1 MNWSLVRAIVILPGT
16 VLVYVPALI
25 LWAADGTELTA
36 VSVGVREPRMWLTV
50 LLGLAGFGLA
60 ISTVR
65 LLMIVGEGTPAPW
78 NPPRKL
84 VVRGPYRHVRNPMI
98 TSVLM
103 MLSAETLATELWPL
117 VAWLVF
123 FFVANCVYF
132 PLVEEKG
139 LERRFGD
146 AYRTYKANV
155 PRWLPRITPW
165 QQP

>member
-36 VSVGVREPRMWLTV
+36 VSVGVREPRMWLAI
-50 LLGLAGFGLA
+50 LLGLAGIGLA

-84 VVRGPYRHVRNPMI
+84 VVRGPYRHVRNPMT
-98 TSVLM
+98 TSAPM
-103 MLSAETLATELWPL
+103 MLSAEAMATELWPL

-146 AYRTYKANV
+146 DYRTYKANV
-155 PRWLPRITPW
+155 PRWLPRFTPW

>member
-16 VLVYVPALI
+16 VLVSVPALI

-36 VSVGVREPRMWLTV
+36 VSVGVREPRMWLAV
-50 LLGLAGFGLA
+50 LLGFAGFGLA

-78 NPPRKL
+78 NPPQKL

-103 MLSAETLATELWPL
+103 ILSAETLAFESWPL

-123 FFVANCVYF
+123 FFVANCIYF

-146 AYRTYKANV
+146 DYRTYKVNV

>member
-25 LWAADGTELTA
+25 LWAADGTGLIA

-60 ISTVR
+60 ILTVR

-84 VVRGPYRHVRNPMI
+84 VVRGPYRYVRNPMI

>member
-1 MNWSLVRAIVILPGT
+1 MNWSLFRAIVILPGT
-16 VLVYVPALI
+16 VLVYVPALV
-25 LWAADGTELTA
+25 LWAADGTGLI
-36 VSVGVREPRMWLTV
+36 VGSVGVREPRMWLAV
-50 LLGLAGFGLA
+50 LLGFAGFGLA

-78 NPPRKL
+78 NPPQKL

-103 MLSAETLATELWPL
+103 LLSAETLAFASWPL

-123 FFVANCVYF
+123 FFAANCVYF

-155 PRWLPRITPW
+155 PCWLPRVTPW

>member
-1 MNWSLVRAIVILPGT
+1 
-16 VLVYVPALI
+16 
-25 LWAADGTELTA
+25 
-36 VSVGVREPRMWLTV
+36 MWLVV
-50 LLGLAGFGLA
+50 LLGFAGFGLA

-78 NPPRKL
+78 NPPQKL
-84 VVRGPYRHVRNPMI
+84 VARGPYRHVRNPMI
-98 TSVLM
+98 TSVLI
-103 MLSAETLATELWPL
+103 MLSAETLAFGSWPL

-123 FFVANCVYF
+123 FFAANCVYF

-155 PRWLPRITPW
+155 PRWLPRFTPW

>member
-1 MNWSLVRAIVILPGT
+1 
-16 VLVYVPALI
+16 
-25 LWAADGTELTA
+25 
-36 VSVGVREPRMWLTV
+36 
-50 LLGLAGFGLA
+50 
-60 ISTVR
+60 
-65 LLMIVGEGTPAPW
+65 
-78 NPPRKL
+78 
-84 VVRGPYRHVRNPMI
+84 MI

-146 AYRTYKANV
+146 DYRTYKANV
-155 PRWLPRITPW
+155 PRWLPRFTPW

>member
-36 VSVGVREPRMWLTV
+36 VSVGVREPRMWLAV
-50 LLGLAGFGLA
+50 LLGFAGFGLA

-84 VVRGPYRHVRNPMI
+84 VVRGPYRYVRNPMI
-98 TSVLM
+98 TSVLV
-103 MLSAETLATELWPL
+103 MLSAEAMATELWPL

-155 PRWLPRITPW
+155 PRWLPRVTPW